1 MRRDLQAVL
10 NLLLLTALAA
20 VGAAWLA
27 GAGGGLGRR
36 ENAQPASCPLPAL
49 ETL

>member
-20 VGAAWLA
+20 VVVAWL
-27 GAGGGLGRR
+27 LLRV
-36 ENAQPASCPLPAL
+36 L
-49 ETL
+49 